1 MNMTPN
7 IGKVDRF
14 IRYVLGFGLL
24 SLFFILEGSVRFWG
38 LLGIIPLVTA
48 VFEICPVMRVLG
60 VNTRGHHPPSTHHP
74 AH

>member
-7 IGKVDRF
+7 IGKLDRL

-60 VNTRGHHPPSTHHP
+60 INTRGHPPSRHHP